1 MKKRLGAALSGACG
15 MGIAALF
22 GAAMMTAST
31 TPAAAQSTTS
41 CNGGNV
47 SGFNRTAPAGGAAN
61 VNQSGTFFVG
71 DVITATATGIIL
83 SVAFDV
89 NPGNNLLLFLNNTT
103 GSGSFTFPVSGT
115 FTINGAVNAA
125 GGGSATV
132 SFTCVPGAG
141 ANAASVGSNET
152 SSQDTEETLD
162 NTDAI
167 NQAIEEEAARE
178 LIEDGSE
185 LDPDPLPGGTLTEEE
200 EWRIKK
206 RIEKITERQ
215 KELGDEIKVAD
226 ESLKGLQQAR
236 ETARDATEDTSNRSA
251 AEIMAEIFVDARQAR
266 NEGAYQ
272 RRLQQI
278 SEWEAQAQSERLDAM
293 NELQELYEEVQ
304 SLEAKLREHN
314 DQPPLMPFSSATTA
328 SADRFERDFQDIV
341 RHFDEA
347 TEAPDVQELSFDR
360 TLTNKTVA
368 WVRASFT
375 RYKQGDATQ
384 QKGDTVVAAVGVH
397 HDFWEDIRLGTFVT
411 TKWSDVKA
419 PLNNLDIDTR
429 GYSLGVFGRYKI
441 DGLALKAT
449 VRYGISD
456 SDISVASTTG
466 SYDSNLID
474 LTLGVSGRDD
484 WSNGIWVRHAT
495 SFSSTWSH
503 RDGYTN
509 SVGTRIGDNDLW
521 SGRVSHGPTIGTT
534 IENEGI
540 FTVIEPALGAT
551 ANYNWTNRDS
561 QSGNVATSDDDYFS
575 LAVTPQLSVTTEGG
589 ASLDL
594 YTSVFGIAADVD
606 GWSVGGTFSLPLN

>member
-31 TPAAAQSTTS
+31 TPAAAQSATS

-103 GSGSFTFPVSGT
+103 GSGSFTFPSSGT

-132 SFTCVPGAG
+132 SFTCVSGPG
-141 ANAASVGSNET
+141 ANASGSNGT
-152 SSQDTEETLD
+152 TSQDTEETLD

-167 NQAIEEEAARE
+167 NQAIEEEAARD

-185 LDPDPLPGGTLTEEE
+185 LDPDLPSGGTLTEEE

-215 KELGDEIKVAD
+215 KELDNEIKAAD

-278 SEWEAQAQSERLDAM
+278 SDWELQAQSERLDAM

-314 DQPPLMPFSSATTA
+314 GQPPLMPFSSATTA

-347 TEAPDVQELSFDR
+347 TEAPYVQELSFDR

-456 SDISVASTTG
+456 SDISVANTTG

-484 WSNGIWVRHAT
+484 WSNGIWVTHST

-521 SGRVSHGPTIGTT
+521 SGRVSHGPTFGTT

-540 FTVIEPALGAT
+540 FTVIEPALGAS

-575 LAVTPQLSVTTEGG
+575 LAVTPQLSLTTEGG

>member
-1 MKKRLGAALSGACG
+1 MKTGFQAAVGSVAGLGMAAVFGAALVTGSA
-15 MGIAALF
+15 
-22 GAAMMTAST
+22 
-31 TPAAAQSTTS
+31 TPAAAQSASS

-47 SGFNRTAPAGGAAN
+47 SGFNRTAAAGGAAN
-61 VNQSGTFFVG
+61 INQSGTFFVG
-71 DVITATATGIIL
+71 DVITATVTGIVL
-83 SVAFDV
+83 SVAVDV
-89 NPGNNLLLFLNNTT
+89 NPGNNLLIFINGAT
-103 GSGSFTFPVSGT
+103 GSGSFTIPSTGT
-115 FTINGAVNAA
+115 FTINGALNA
-125 GGGSATV
+125 GGGGGASLL
-132 SFTCVPGAG
+132 FTCVSGAG
-141 ANAASVGSNET
+141 ADGTDGASQTDIEQTVDNADAASAA
-152 SSQDTEETLD
+152 L
-162 NTDAI
+162 
-167 NQAIEEEAARE
+167 EEEAARQLLE
-178 LIEDGSE
+178 EGFD
-185 LDPDPLPGGTLTEEE
+185 LDPNEGLGLGLSDQERADISDRLKEIEERE
-200 EWRIKK
+200 A
-206 RIEKITERQ
+206 
-215 KELGDEIKVAD
+215 ELGAAI
-226 ESLKGLQQAR
+226 QQADQSL
-236 ETARDATEDTSNRSA
+236 EELAEARDNAREATEDKTSKSG
-251 AEIMAEIFVDARQAR
+251 AEILAEIFVPGFDPVKAR
-266 NEGAYQ
+266 NEGAYE
-272 RRLQQI
+272 RRLEMI
-278 SEWEAQAQSERLDAM
+278 EEGELKVSGERAQAVTELGELLKEKRTLENAILLDRSPSA
-293 NELQELYEEVQ
+293 
-304 SLEAKLREHN
+304 
-314 DQPPLMPFSSATTA
+314 PIPFVANA
-328 SADRFERDFQDIV
+328 SADRFEREFQDIV
-341 RHFDEA
+341 RHFDEPNG
-347 TEAPDVQELSFDR
+347 APDVQELSFDR
-360 TLTNKTVA
+360 TLTKKTVA

-456 SDISVASTTG
+456 SDISVANTTG

-484 WSNGIWVRHAT
+484 WSNGIWVQHST

-589 ASLDL
+589 ASLDV
-594 YTSVFGIAADVD
+594 YTSVFGIGADVD

>member
-103 GSGSFTFPVSGT
+103 GSGSFTFPSSGT
-115 FTINGAVNAA
+115 FIINGAVNAA
-125 GGGSATV
+125 GGGSASV
-132 SFTCVPGAG
+132 SFTCVSGPG
-141 ANAASVGSNET
+141 ANASGSNGT
-152 SSQDTEETLD
+152 TSQDTEETLD

-594 YTSVFGIAADVD
+594 YTSVFGIGADVD

>member
-31 TPAAAQSTTS
+31 TPAAAQSATS

-103 GSGSFTFPVSGT
+103 GSGSFTFPSSGT

-132 SFTCVPGAG
+132 SFTCVSGPG
-141 ANAASVGSNET
+141 ANASGSNGT
-152 SSQDTEETLD
+152 TSQDTEETLD

-167 NQAIEEEAARE
+167 NQAIEEEAARD

-185 LDPDPLPGGTLTEEE
+185 LDPDLPSGGTLTEEE

-215 KELGDEIKVAD
+215 KELDNEIKAAD

-278 SEWEAQAQSERLDAM
+278 SDWELQAQSERLDAM

-314 DQPPLMPFSSATTA
+314 GQPPLMPFSSATTA

-456 SDISVASTTG
+456 SDISVANTTG

-484 WSNGIWVRHAT
+484 WSNGIWVTHST

-540 FTVIEPALGAT
+540 FTVIEPALGAS

-575 LAVTPQLSVTTEGG
+575 LAVTPQLSLTTEGG

>member
-1 MKKRLGAALSGACG
+1 MKKRLGAAWSGVCSIGA
-15 MGIAALF
+15 AALF
-22 GAAMMTAST
+22 GAALMTAGA
-31 TPAAAQSTTS
+31 TPAAAQAASS

-61 VNQSGTFFVG
+61 VNQSGAFFVG
-71 DVITATATGIIL
+71 DVITATVTGLVL

-103 GSGSFTFPVSGT
+103 GSGSFTIPSTGT
-115 FTINGAVNAA
+115 YTINGALNAQ
-125 GGGSATV
+125 GGGSASV
-132 SFTCVPGAG
+132 AFTCVSAAG
-141 ANAASVGSNET
+141 ASGSNGT
-152 SSQDTEETLD
+152 TSQDTEETLD
-162 NTDAI
+162 NADAI
-167 NQAIEEEAARE
+167 NLAIEEEAARD

-206 RIEKITERQ
+206 RLEKIAERR
-215 KELGDEIKVAD
+215 KELGDQVNAAD
-226 ESLKGLQQAR
+226 DSLKDLQRAR
-236 ETARDATEDTSNRSA
+236 ETARDDTEDKTAKNPAELA
-251 AEIMAEIFVDARQAR
+251 AEIFFDPVKAR

-272 RRLQQI
+272 RRLEQI
-278 SEWEAQAQSERLDAM
+278 SEAEAGVHSERIDAM
-293 NELQELYEEVQ
+293 DELQELYEEAQ

-314 DQPPLMPFSSATTA
+314 GLPPLMPFSSATTA
-328 SADRFERDFQDIV
+328 SADRFEREFQDIV

-347 TEAPDVQELSFDR
+347 TEGPDVQELSFDR

-368 WVRASFT
+368 WVRASYT

-384 QKGDTVVAAVGVH
+384 QKGDTVVAAIGIH
-397 HDFWEDIRLGTFVT
+397 HDFWEDIRLGTFMT
-411 TKWSDVKA
+411 TKWSDVEA

-456 SDISVASTTG
+456 SDISVANTTG

-484 WSNGIWVRHAT
+484 WSNGIWVQHST

-540 FTVIEPALGAT
+540 FTVIEPALGAS

>member
-31 TPAAAQSTTS
+31 TPAAAQSATS

-103 GSGSFTFPVSGT
+103 GSGSFTFPSSGT

-132 SFTCVPGAG
+132 SFTCVSGPG
-141 ANAASVGSNET
+141 ANASGSNGT
-152 SSQDTEETLD
+152 TSQDTEETLD

-167 NQAIEEEAARE
+167 NQAIEEEAARD

-185 LDPDPLPGGTLTEEE
+185 LDPDLPSGGTLTEEE

-206 RIEKITERQ
+206 RLEKIAERR
-215 KELGDEIKVAD
+215 KELGDQVNAAD
-226 ESLKGLQQAR
+226 DSLKDLQRAR
-236 ETARDATEDTSNRSA
+236 ESARDNTEDKTAKNPAELA
-251 AEIMAEIFVDARQAR
+251 AEIFFDPVKAR

-272 RRLQQI
+272 RRLEQI
-278 SEWEAQAQSERLDAM
+278 SDAEAGVQSERFDAM
-293 NELQELYEEVQ
+293 DELQELYEEAQ

-314 DQPPLMPFSSATTA
+314 GQPPLMPFSSATTV

-456 SDISVASTTG
+456 SDISVANTTG

-484 WSNGIWVRHAT
+484 WSNGIWVTHST

-540 FTVIEPALGAT
+540 FTVIEPALGAS

-575 LAVTPQLSVTTEGG
+575 LAVTPQLSLTTEGG

>member
-1 MKKRLGAALSGACG
+1 MKIRLGAALSGVCS
-15 MGIAALF
+15 MGAAALF
-22 GAAMMTAST
+22 GAALMTASA
-31 TPAAAQSTTS
+31 TPAAAQGATS

-47 SGFNRTAPAGGAAN
+47 SVFNRTAPAGGAAN
-61 VNQSGTFFVG
+61 VNQAGTFFVG
-71 DVITATATGIIL
+71 DVITATATGLIL

-89 NPGNNLLLFLNNTT
+89 NPGSNLLLFLNNTT
-103 GSGSFTFPVSGT
+103 GSGSFTFPSTGT
-115 FTINGAVNAA
+115 FTITGAVNAQ
-125 GGGSATV
+125 GGGSGSVA
-132 SFTCVPGAG
+132 FTCVSGPGAS
-141 ANAASVGSNET
+141 ASGSNNT
-152 SSQDTEETLD
+152 TSQDTEETLD
-162 NTDAI
+162 NADAI
-167 NQAIEEEAARE
+167 NRAIEEEAARG

-185 LDPDPLPGGTLTEEE
+185 LDPDNLAGGTLTEEE

-206 RIEKITERQ
+206 RLEKIAERR
-215 KELGDEIKVAD
+215 KELGDQVKAAD
-226 ESLKGLQQAR
+226 DSLKDLAKAR
-236 ETARDATEDTSNRSA
+236 SRARDDTEDPTAKNPAELA
-251 AEIMAEIFVDARQAR
+251 AEIFFDPVKAR
-266 NEGAYQ
+266 NDGAYE
-272 RRLQQI
+272 RRLEQI
-278 SEWEAQAQSERLDAM
+278 SEMEAQVESERIDAM
-293 NELQELYEEVQ
+293 DELQKLYDEER

-314 DQPPLMPFSSATTA
+314 GLPPLFPFSSPTYA

-341 RHFDEA
+341 RHFDEPNS
-347 TEAPDVQELSFDR
+347 APNVQELSFDR

-368 WVRASFT
+368 WVRASYT

-384 QKGDTVVAAVGVH
+384 QKGDTVVAAIGIH

-411 TKWSDVKA
+411 TKWSDVEA

-441 DGLALKAT
+441 EGLALKAT

-456 SDISVASTTG
+456 SDISVANTTG

-484 WSNGIWVRHAT
+484 WSNGIWVKHST

-521 SGRVSHGPTIGTT
+521 SGRVSHGPTFGTT

-540 FTVIEPALGAT
+540 FTVIEPALGAS

-575 LAVTPQLSVTTEGG
+575 LAVTPQLSVTTSGG
-589 ASLDL
+589 ASFDL